1 MDRTDAP
8 IVVLGAGYGG
18 LTAALHL
25 AKKASRL
32 GGREIV
38 LINKHEYHQFITELH
53 KPAAGSVDCE
63 YIRIR
68 LKDIIGRRPVRIVKA
83 TVERIDHA
91 NNRLILEG
99 GEEFPFS
106 KLIVG
111 IGSEPEYFGI
121 EGMKENAFTLRSLN
135 CSRVIN
141 EHIGLQL
148 ASYKVTPPEEKRGKL
163 TFVVGGA
170 GLTGVEM
177 AGELAETLSRTAKN
191 YDINPDEIRIFNVE
205 AVPDIMR
212 DFGSELAQ
220 QAARDLERKGICLL
234 TGVPITRVT
243 SDRIELANGRMIPTK
258 TVIWSGGV
266 RASRLVEESGFS
278 TVNRGRAKVDGN
290 MRSIDNPNVFV
301 IGDCAAGV
309 DPTTGRVVPPTAHNA
324 IDQGLVA
331 AKNILADYGF
341 GSPAVFHV
349 VDLGAVASLGETFA
363 VGKVGKM
370 KLIGRPASI
379 MKEMIELKWIFSLG
393 GVGLVFKRLPRVLHL
408 MRVAL
413 QRTVYHRP
421 LVGGSCELPLM
432 ESAKAPETP
441 SKPSTT
447 ESAATKE

>member
-1 MDRTDAP
+1 M
-8 IVVLGAGYGG
+8 
-18 LTAALHL
+18 
-25 AKKASRL
+25 AKK
-32 GGREIV
+32 
-38 LINKHEYHQFITELH
+38 
-53 KPAAGSVDCE
+53 
-63 YIRIR
+63 
-68 LKDIIGRRPVRIVKA
+68 
-83 TVERIDHA
+83 
-91 NNRLILEG
+91 
-99 GEEFPFS
+99 
-106 KLIVG
+106 
-111 IGSEPEYFGI
+111 
-121 EGMKENAFTLRSLN
+121 
-135 CSRVIN
+135 
-141 EHIGLQL
+141 
-148 ASYKVTPPEEKRGKL
+148 
-163 TFVVGGA
+163 
-170 GLTGVEM
+170 
-177 AGELAETLSRTAKN
+177 

-212 DFGSELAQ
+212 DFGTELAQ

-234 TGVPITRVT
+234 TGVPITKVT
-243 SDRIELANGRMIPTK
+243 SERIELANGRMIPTN

-266 RASRLVEESGFS
+266 RASRLVEESSFS
-278 TVNRGRAKVDGN
+278 TINRGRAKVDGN

-309 DPTTGRVVPPTAHNA
+309 DPATGRVVPPTAHNA

-331 AKNILADYGF
+331 AKNILADYGY
-341 GSPAVFHV
+341 GAPAVFHV

-393 GVGLVFKRLPRVLHL
+393 GVGLVFKRLPRVFHL

-432 ESAKAPETP
+432 EQPKATETP
-441 SKPSTT
+441 SKPSVT